1 MKMDGNIRVATE
13 AKYKELFNNMKSNGV
28 VDDFHELF
36 FLCASIGYRKSSK
49 TPIKRRDDRFWSK
62 TISPR
67 EWACYY
73 AMVLEK
79 NAFDYE
85 KVSEDKDVLAI
96 IEGYANAGMDILIK
110 DFLGDYLLPS
120 SRSTDP
126 QLDPT
131 CCKELPKN
139 FVHFIFEQSESENWD
154 S

>member
-1 MKMDGNIRVATE
+1 MKMDGNIRVFTDVRF
-13 AKYKELFNNMKSNGV
+13 KELYNNMKNNGA
-28 VDDFHELF
+28 VDDSHELF
-36 FLCASIGYRKSSK
+36 FLCACLGYRKGKKVSISK
-49 TPIKRRDDRFWSK
+49 RDERFWSR
-62 TISPR
+62 TITPR

-73 AMVLEK
+73 AMVLEQ
-79 NAFDYE
+79 NSFDYE

-120 SRSTDP
+120 SKSTDP

-131 CCKELPKN
+131 CCKELPKQL
-139 FVHFIFEQSESENWD
+139 VHFIFEQSESENWD